1 MKILKIIF
9 LLFPINCFGLSIPSY
24 QQTSPGGDEVR
35 SRDGTSCRQGNHPT
49 PVLDVGGMAGND
61 PINSSSLANGFG
73 STPSM
78 NNGDTAPMGGSVYGR
93 IVIPLDISNVPRV
106 DCTRLYDLE
115 VERLELEIE
124 QLKKGA
130 AGAVQVE

>member
-1 MKILKIIF
+1 MSF
-9 LLFPINCFGLSIPSY
+9 FPTICFGLSIPSY

-35 SRDGTSCRQGNHPT
+35 GRDGVTCRQGTHPT
-49 PVLDVGGMAGND
+49 PVLDIGGMAGND
-61 PINSSSLANGFG
+61 PTNSSMTNNGFG
-73 STPSM
+73 MDQPQYSGS
-78 NNGDTAPMGGSVYGR
+78 APMGGSVYGR
-93 IVIPLDISNVPRV
+93 IVIPLSVTDIPRV

-115 VERLELEIE
+115 VERLQLEIE